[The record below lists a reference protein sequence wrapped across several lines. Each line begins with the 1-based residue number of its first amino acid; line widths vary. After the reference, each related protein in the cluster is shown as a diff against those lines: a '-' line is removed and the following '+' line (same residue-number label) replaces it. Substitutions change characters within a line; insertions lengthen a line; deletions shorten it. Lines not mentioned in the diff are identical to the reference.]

1 MANAIFD
8 LRHVLGREGDGSI
21 NRHRSGIKGLRRFSL
36 SSPSPLLGPLREG
49 RREREG
55 GKEGEGGGETE
66 GGREEGKRRE
76 RERELELELENFVFT
91 RIVV

>member
-21 NRHRSGIKGLRRFSL
+21 NRHRGGIKGLRRFSL
-36 SSPSPLLGPLREG
+36 SSPSPLVGPLRVGGREG
-49 RREREG
+49 RR
-55 GKEGEGGGETE
+55 GGGETE
-66 GGREEGKRRE
+66 GGREEKRRE
-76 RERELELELENFVFT
+76 RERERKLELELENFVFT